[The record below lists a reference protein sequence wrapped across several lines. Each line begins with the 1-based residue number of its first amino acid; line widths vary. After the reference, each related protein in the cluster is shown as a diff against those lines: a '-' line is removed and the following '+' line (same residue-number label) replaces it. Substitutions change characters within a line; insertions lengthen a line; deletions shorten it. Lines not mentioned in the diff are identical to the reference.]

1 MLINTHTHHL
11 TKHSKNILNIYNQ
24 YPWNFIEN
32 NACYSIGIHP
42 IFIDQSDIE
51 KDLLTISHHIKNKK
65 CVAIGEIGLDKLCK
79 IDYNLQIEIFKKQL
93 EIAEENQIPV
103 IIHCVR
109 SYQEILQIRKEM
121 KLTIPF
127 IFHGFNKNQQL
138 AQQIISNNCLLS
150 FGKNLLQN
158 PNLQTIF
165 ANLSQENFFLE
176 NDDSQIPIEE
186 IYQKAAEIRKSSVE
200 NIEQIV
206 QQNFTSIFKYN
217 FE

>member
-11 TKHSKNILNIYNQ
+11 TNSSKNILDIYNQ

-32 NACYSIGIHP
+32 DAYYSIGIHP
-42 IFIDQSDIE
+42 IFIDQSTIE
-51 KDLLTISHHIKNKK
+51 KDLLTIEHHLPDEK
-65 CVAIGEIGLDKLCK
+65 CLAIGEIGLDKITP
-79 IDYNLQIEIFKKQL
+79 IDLETQTKVFKDQL
-93 EIAEENQIPV
+93 KIAEQHQIPV

-109 SYQEILQIRKEM
+109 AYQEILHIRNEM

-150 FGKNLLQN
+150 FGKILLQN

-186 IYQKAAEIRKSSVE
+186 IYSKAAEIRNTSVDE
-200 NIEQIV
+200 IQNII
-206 QQNFTSIFKYN
+206 QNNFNRIFKK
-217 FE
+217 

>member
-11 TKHSKNILNIYNQ
+11 TNSSKKILDIYNQ

-32 NACYSIGIHP
+32 DAYYSIGIHP
-42 IFIDQSDIE
+42 IFIDQSTIE
-51 KDLLTISHHIKNKK
+51 KDLLTIEHHLLDEK
-65 CVAIGEIGLDKLCK
+65 CLAIGEIGLDKITP
-79 IDYNLQIEIFKKQL
+79 IDLETQTKVFKDQL
-93 EIAEENQIPV
+93 KIAEQHQIPV

-109 SYQEILQIRKEM
+109 AYQEILHIRNEM
-121 KLTIPF
+121 KLTVPF

-186 IYQKAAEIRKSSVE
+186 IYSKAAEIRNTSVDE
-200 NIEQIV
+200 IQNII
-206 QQNFTSIFKYN
+206 QNNFNRIFKK
-217 FE
+217 